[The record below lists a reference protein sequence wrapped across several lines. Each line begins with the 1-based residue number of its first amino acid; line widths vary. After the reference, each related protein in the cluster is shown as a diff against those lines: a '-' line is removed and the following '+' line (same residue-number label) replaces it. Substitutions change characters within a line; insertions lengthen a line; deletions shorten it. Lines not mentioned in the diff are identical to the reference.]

1 MVGVVGEVAPLMRR
15 EYIWGFCT
23 DEFETTF
30 MSNLPNLPES
40 GEVPERSG
48 GEGVVLMVVGNEEKG
63 KHIT

>member
-1 MVGVVGEVAPLMRR
+1 
-15 EYIWGFCT
+15 
-23 DEFETTF
+23 
-30 MSNLPNLPES
+30 MSKLPILPES